1 MAKGFT
7 ETDAVLGRLP
17 DDARGRLGYLLAA
30 IGMETSAAQKA
41 ALAAQTSGTGYLGQG
56 IDAEVLL
63 EELRMRSGLLALQQ
77 GKRSSRYYG
86 RFVEFGRRAQTVR
99 VTRGTTVSTKSAS
112 TRRRIKKGLTVRKPY
127 TMRVSAMAPRE
138 FRNWS
143 RKTSSS
149 S

>member
-86 RFVEFGRRAQTVR
+86 RFVAQR
-99 VTRGTTVSTKSAS
+99 
-112 TRRRIKKGLTVRKPY
+112 KGGFDPTGP
-127 TMRVSAMAPRE
+127 APR
-138 FRNWS
+138 
-143 RKTSSS
+143 
-149 S
+149 

>member
-1 MAKGFT
+1 
-7 ETDAVLGRLP
+7 
-17 DDARGRLGYLLAA
+17 
-30 IGMETSAAQKA
+30 
-41 ALAAQTSGTGYLGQG
+41 
-56 IDAEVLL
+56 
-63 EELRMRSGLLALQQ
+63 MRSGLLALQQ

-138 FRNWS
+138 FIYLPDIESRVSKRTADFWS
-143 RKTSSS
+143 EVLPA
-149 S
+149 